1 MKQLLKTSTLV
12 LLLGALPATQAA
24 DAERGKQLVDKHCTS
39 CHDDK
44 VYTRKNRRVTT
55 LDGLKK
61 QVKRCELNL
70 GLTWFDEDI
79 NDVVSY
85 LNSTYYKL

>member
-1 MKQLLKTSTLV
+1 MKLLLHTTALA

-24 DAERGKQLVDKHCTS
+24 DAERGKQLVKDNCTS
-39 CHDDK
+39 CHDDS
-44 VYTRKNRRVTT
+44 VYSRKDRRVTS

-70 GLTWFDEDI
+70 GLRWFDEDI
-79 NDVVSY
+79 QNVVGY
-85 LNSTYYKL
+85 LNKTYYKF

>member
-1 MKQLLKTSTLV
+1 MKRLLQTTALA

-24 DAERGKQLVDKHCTS
+24 DAGRGKQLVEDNCTG
-39 CHDDK
+39 CHDDS
-44 VYTRKNRRVTT
+44 VYSRKDRRVTT

-70 GLTWFDEDI
+70 GLTWFNEDI
-79 NDVVSY
+79 QDVVSY
-85 LNSTYYKL
+85 LNNTYYKL

>member
-1 MKQLLKTSTLV
+1 MKRLLQTSTLA

-85 LNSTYYKL
+85 LNSSYYKL